1 MYCYK
6 IYCFIVYCYKEI
18 KIRLNKNKIESR
30 PKSDHSNNY
39 IIKQSKHKIKRQIDK
54 ICIPNQENCMQESLL
69 KYRDRDRLKI
79 KGW

>member
-1 MYCYK
+1 MRKIKMYCYK

-39 IIKQSKHKIKRQIDK
+39 IIK
-54 ICIPNQENCMQESLL
+54 
-69 KYRDRDRLKI
+69 
-79 KGW
+79 